1 MATQHASADG
11 EMRVDHV
18 SIAVP
23 RIDEALAFFQR
34 HFPVQMG
41 VLPLPGYTL
50 DFTWC
55 DFYIGRFKI
64 ELIEPVGDDGFVTR
78 FLRKRGPGMHHWS
91 LGVSDLAPRL
101 ERMQAQGVRIVD
113 RHETDHG
120 DMTAFISPRS
130 AFGVLVQF
138 WQPGHPPDTE
148 RAAVAEFALRHGGT
162 VRMRVDHVAIAVSDI
177 EAALRFFA
185 AHFTFALRRPPHLGW
200 DGTFLVASFY
210 VNGYKVELIQGIPGA
225 SSFVERFIARR
236 GEGLHHIAIDVDRLD
251 PYVAQLEADGVRIVD
266 RRELRGGQK
275 TAFISPRSAYGV
287 LIQLWQAPE
296 FRA

>member
-1 MATQHASADG
+1 
-11 EMRVDHV
+11 
-18 SIAVP
+18 
-23 RIDEALAFFQR
+23 
-34 HFPVQMG
+34 
-41 VLPLPGYTL
+41 
-50 DFTWC
+50 
-55 DFYIGRFKI
+55 
-64 ELIEPVGDDGFVTR
+64 
-78 FLRKRGPGMHHWS
+78 MHHWS

-113 RHETDHG
+113 RHETERG

-138 WQPGHPPDTE
+138 WQPGHAPDTE
-148 RAAVAEFALRHGGT
+148 RPAVAEFALRRGGM

-185 AHFTFALRRPPHLGW
+185 AHFTFGLRRPPHLGW

-210 VNGYKVELIQGIPGA
+210 VNGYKVELIQGVPGA
-225 SSFVERFIARR
+225 SNFVERFIAHR
-236 GEGLHHIAIDVDRLD
+236 GEGLHHLAIDVDRLD
-251 PYVAQLEADGVRIVD
+251 PYIEQLAADGVRIVD
-266 RRELRGGQK
+266 RRELPGGRK